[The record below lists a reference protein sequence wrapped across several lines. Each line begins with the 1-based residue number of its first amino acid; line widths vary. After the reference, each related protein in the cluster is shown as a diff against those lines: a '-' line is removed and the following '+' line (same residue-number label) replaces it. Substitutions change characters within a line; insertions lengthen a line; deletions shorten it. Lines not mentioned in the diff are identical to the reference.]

1 MIPVGSVLV
10 DFDGTAAVHDVAQ
23 HLLIE
28 FGDPSWLELEEAEA
42 RGEIGAR
49 ECLLA
54 QAALLDAPV
63 ERMLAFAAE
72 HCTLDPT
79 FPPFVRWLE
88 DEGVAVAVVSDGFG
102 FYIPPLLE
110 AAGLGHVPV
119 ITNAWSPDGRERL
132 AFASAHGECVGCGT
146 CKMRAVL
153 GARPRGRVAFVGEG
167 SSDRYA
173 ALYADVVFAK
183 DRLVAF
189 ATGDGV
195 PFLPWTT
202 FDDVRTQLEAL
213 AAVPG
218 PVEPER
224 CPGWTTP

>member
-1 MIPVGSVLV
+1 MGIGSVLV

-28 FGDPSWLELEEAEA
+28 FGDPSWLDLEETEA

-49 ECLLA
+49 ECILA

-63 ERMLAFAAE
+63 DRMLAFAAE

-88 DEGVAVAVVSDGFG
+88 GEGIAVRVVSDGFG
-102 FYIPPLLE
+102 FYIEPMLR
-110 AAGLGHVPV
+110 AAGLGHVSV
-119 ITNAWSPDGRERL
+119 ITNAWTAEGPERL
-132 AFASAHGECVGCGT
+132 VFESGHSECVGCGT

-153 GARPRGRVAFVGEG
+153 AARSRGRVAFVGEG

-183 DRLVAF
+183 DRLVGYARD
-189 ATGDGV
+189 DGV

-202 FDDVRTQLEAL
+202 FDDARARLEGLDAL
-213 AAVPG
+213 PG
-218 PVEPER
+218 PVDPER